1 MIIRRFDSYLAKF
14 QEDIIFKNV
23 VDEDAVLFLD
33 ILGLKSNK
41 VKIIT
46 RELMQKDPKT
56 FRPDIIL
63 ELDDEILIVELQSTP
78 VSDRHHMRFF
88 VYLAIA
94 TYNKKT
100 DKKVKLC
107 VFTTAEDSRKA
118 EYIINEDNVF
128 RYDIVSLSR
137 YDSAKIINTINY
149 KKENNEKIT
158 SKELILYALVPLI
171 EKQGNVMDYIDDVVH
186 NLVELDDFKE
196 SIKSLA
202 YGIEWLIVDK
212 FVEDKTERNILRD
225 LLGDKMSLID
235 EYGENKKRQGEDGI
249 IANLLKSGFS
259 PKVVASSS
267 EVPLDRVNRIK
278 KEHGL

>member
-1 MIIRRFDSYLAKF
+1 MVKF
-14 QEDIIFKNV
+14 GEDMIFKNV

-33 ILGLKSNK
+33 ILGRKSK
-41 VKIIT
+41 MVKIIT
-46 RELMQKDPKT
+46 QELIQKDPKT
-56 FRPDIIL
+56 FRPDVIL

-78 VSDRHHMRFF
+78 VGVKHHQRFL

-94 TYNKKT
+94 TYNNKNNKQ
-100 DKKVKLC
+100 VNLC

-118 EYIINEDNVF
+118 EFTVNDDNVF
-128 RYDIVSLSR
+128 RYDIVSLSC
-137 YDSAKIINTINY
+137 YDSGKIINTINY
-149 KKENNEKIT
+149 KKENNEAIT

-171 EKQGNVMDYIDDVVH
+171 EKYGDVEDYIDEVVH
-186 NLVELDDFKE
+186 TLIELKDFDE

-212 FVEDKTERNILRD
+212 FVRDKTERKVLCD

-249 IANLLKSGFS
+249 IINQLKSGLS
-259 PKVVASSS
+259 PVFIAESSKI
-267 EVPLDRVNRIK
+267 PLSRVNDIK
-278 KEHGL
+278 REYGL